1 MITSSFIFYQRQCLR
16 WFTPSLDD
24 LLKEISLGLH
34 SNINQKVISL
44 AFAVLCFQ
52 RFLLSVL
59 QWKRSKSRTFF
70 DSLIVIL
77 LLFRYFTIMILIY
90 SPWLGKFRRH
100 VRRNIRI
107 FSNLIYDFAILS
119 AMISCYYSIYPERIM
134 FLNKYNNTLYAHKE
148 YNKAVYAHR
157 LQLFWMSQYFYSLIS
172 NTMNNSNVFWSLKK

>member
-77 LLFRYFTIMILIY
+77 LLFRYFTINDLNLFSVI
-90 SPWLGKFRRH
+90 GKV

-134 FLNKYNNTLYAHKE
+134 FLNKYNNALYAHKE
-148 YNKAVYAHR
+148 YNKAVNAHR
-157 LQLFWMSQYFYSLIS
+157 SQSFWMSQYFYSLIS
-172 NTMNNSNVFWSLKK
+172 NTMNNSNIFWSLKK